1 MNIYARHE
9 VFAKNYNS
17 NTFKDDS
24 LDAWYLRHISKHY
37 LTSFAALGVFS
48 FLLAQIGRDN
58 GKKKEKELFK
68 HWGGKPTNTILKH
81 SNDHLDVHTKKR
93 FHTKLEQIISDI
105 KIPTAEEEQKNPQ
118 TADAIY
124 DNCTKY
130 LIAKTRDSSKYFL
143 LFKENIN
150 YGFRRNLWGMK
161 TWALLIILI
170 STSIH
175 LFITTK
181 KFTTIE
187 PVNIKDWGL
196 LGDLC
201 FLPYFGYLS

>member
-1 MNIYARHE
+1 VTNIE
-9 VFAKNYNS
+9 VY
-17 NTFKDDS
+17 
-24 LDAWYLRHISKHY
+24 YHY
-37 LTSFAALGVFS
+37 FTSFAALGVFS

-58 GKKKEKELFK
+58 GKKKEKELFE
-68 HWGGKPTNTILKH
+68 HWGGKPTNTILRH
-81 SNDHLDVHTKKR
+81 SNNHLDVHTKKR
-93 FHTKLEQIISDI
+93 FHTKLEQIIPDI

-118 TADAIY
+118 AADAIY
-124 DNCTKY
+124 DSCTKY

-175 LFITTK
+175 SFITTE

-187 PVNIKDWGL
+187 PASIKDWGL
-196 LGDLC
+196 LGVFVL
-201 FLPYFGYLS
+201 FVLFWLFVVNKNWIKITAFAYAERLYKTLYE